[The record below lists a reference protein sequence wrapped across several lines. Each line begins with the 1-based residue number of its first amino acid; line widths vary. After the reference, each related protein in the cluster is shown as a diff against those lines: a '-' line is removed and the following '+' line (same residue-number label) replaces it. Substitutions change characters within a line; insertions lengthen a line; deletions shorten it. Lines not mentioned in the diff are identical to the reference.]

1 MMKKLLT
8 IIVLLGISGPTLFS
22 QNKEIKNIFEK
33 YEKNKSVESVYLSP
47 FLMGMAGKFTNDTE
61 GKEWISAID
70 EMRILTVNLPGKNNG
85 NTDLIQQIKGEF
97 EGLFSKYK
105 FEKALR
111 VKDGDELVEMYVL
124 KEDKGLILFLNDS
137 PDEFSVI
144 AMFGNIS
151 DKILKTVMKGGVKFN

>member
-1 MMKKLLT
+1 MKRILT
-8 IIVLLGISGPTLFS
+8 IIILLVISGPILFS

-47 FLMGMAGKFTNDTE
+47 FLMAMAGKFTNDAE
-61 GKEWISAID
+61 GKEWISAIE
-70 EMRILTVNLPGKNNG
+70 EMRILTVEMHGKNSG
-85 NTDLIQQIKGEF
+85 NVELVKQIKGEF
-97 EGLFSKYK
+97 DNLFGRYK
-105 FEKALR
+105 FERALR

-144 AMFGNIS
+144 VMFGSIS
-151 DKILKTVMKGGVKFN
+151 DKILKAVMKGGVKFN